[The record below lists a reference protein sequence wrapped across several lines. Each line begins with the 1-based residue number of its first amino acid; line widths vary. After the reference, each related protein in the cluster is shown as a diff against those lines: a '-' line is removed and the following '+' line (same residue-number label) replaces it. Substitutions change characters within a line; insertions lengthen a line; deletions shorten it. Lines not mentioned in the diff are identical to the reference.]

1 MAIGGGTLSMS
12 TIAGEYGGSTPH
24 SLSEYYRGGGLVPTH
39 SNTAGIPTS
48 GLIDFE
54 DFQNTSATSPSDMF
68 ISGNI
73 GSWYATSG
81 KSANGYA
88 GVNVPNGVMTNF
100 SGGTMGSWIDNSMNI
115 NGTARTGTYIVWMLI
130 LLGGSSISAFFNASM
145 VGLVSNWSTTQPYS
159 ASGTTTVNTSQNN
172 VVQMN
177 GFSRYQGIPVNSTG
191 FPVNHAS
198 QSNNG
203 NDIAITFS

>member
-68 ISGNI
+68 IRGNL
-73 GSWYATSG
+73 GSWYVTSG
-81 KSANGYA
+81 KSASGYA
-88 GVNVPNGVMTNF
+88 GVNVPNGIMTNF
-100 SGGTMGSWIDNSMNI
+100 TGVMGSWIDNSMNI

-130 LLGGSSISAFFNASM
+130 LLGGSSISCFFNASM
-145 VGLVSNWSTTQPYS
+145 VGLVSNWSSSLPYS
-159 ASGTTTVNTSQNN
+159 ASGTTTVNTSDPN
-172 VVQMN
+172 VVQLN
-177 GFSRYQGIPVNSTG
+177 GFDRYKGIPVSAQG
-191 FPVNHAS
+191 FPVVHAS
-198 QSNNG
+198 Q
-203 NDIAITFS
+203 